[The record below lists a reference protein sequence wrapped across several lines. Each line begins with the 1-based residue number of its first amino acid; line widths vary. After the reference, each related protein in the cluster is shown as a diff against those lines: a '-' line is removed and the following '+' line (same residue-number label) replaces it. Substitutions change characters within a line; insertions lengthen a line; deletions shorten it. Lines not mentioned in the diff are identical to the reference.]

1 MIRYDGETDED
12 QKLWNTYLYWARQ
25 EARFPCTDPPTEPRA
40 FIDDH
45 EKRIGD
51 DTAATL
57 RTIVFS
63 CFALEYRLKR
73 TLKALN
79 VQFPKK
85 EPSGDFFR
93 QFWNRLSK
101 KERLDGKGKCGPPSE
116 WSLIE
121 PGLKSLIGLRNDI
134 AHANYSETV
143 RFISGCLDPV
153 ATARE
158 FYNAVV
164 DAIRLVNQGTG
175 YDVKGPEELKEYFRP
190 LRV

>member
-12 QKLWNTYLYWARQ
+12 QKLWQTYLYWARQ
-25 EARFPCTDPPTEPRA
+25 EARYPCTDPPIESMA
-40 FIDDH
+40 IVDDS

-51 DTAATL
+51 DIAAAL

-79 VQFPKK
+79 VQFPQK
-85 EPSGDFFR
+85 EPFSLFFG

-101 KERLDGKGKCGPPSE
+101 KERLDGNGKCGPPSE

-121 PGLKSLIGLRNDI
+121 PDLKSLIGRRNEI

-143 RFISGCLDPV
+143 QFISAGLDPV
-153 ATARE
+153 ATARK
-158 FYNAVV
+158 FYNAVI